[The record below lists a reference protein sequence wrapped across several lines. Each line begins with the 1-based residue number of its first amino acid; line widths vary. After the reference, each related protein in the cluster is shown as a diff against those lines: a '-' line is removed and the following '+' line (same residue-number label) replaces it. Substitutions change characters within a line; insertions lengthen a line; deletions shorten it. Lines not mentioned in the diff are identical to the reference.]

1 MRNRRGSDP
10 TYMKKPRDTP
20 LDRQIAAVID
30 SMDRTARPPAGVA
43 QGGRRAGRRG
53 VFENAE
59 GRLPPQPR
67 GYYTE
72 TDFTLAG
79 RGIAN
84 ESTLFEIARAFG
96 LPDSFGRNWDALADA
111 LSDLEE
117 HAAPRLAVL
126 WVDADASL
134 RADLQAF
141 LSAIVALAAA
151 AEDLA
156 TADDPD
162 RAKQLEVFVLGAGA
176 GFPGA

>member
-1 MRNRRGSDP
+1 MSGAWVDPRTLLPGLRGH
-10 TYMKKPRDTP
+10 RVH
-20 LDRQIAAVID
+20 LVAA
-30 SMDRTARPPAGVA
+30 A
-43 QGGRRAGRRG
+43 
-53 VFENAE
+53 EE
-59 GRLPPQPR
+59 GRLR
-67 GYYTE
+67 AALAAAGFAS
-72 TDFTLAG
+72 FTLAG

-84 ESTLFEIARAFG
+84 ESTLFDEIARAFDLG
-96 LPDSFGRNWDALADA
+96 DDFGRNWDALADA

-117 HAAPRLAVL
+117 RAAPRLAVL

-134 RADLQAF
+134 KADLQAF
-141 LSAIVALAAA
+141 LSAVVALAAA